1 MIGRL
6 KKISFCD
13 AETGVGKKYQTTTV
27 NRFAAR
33 VMPV

>member
-1 MIGRL
+1 MYLL
-6 KKISFCD
+6 KQIAFCV
-13 AETGVGKKYQTTTV
+13 AKEGVSKKYQTTTV